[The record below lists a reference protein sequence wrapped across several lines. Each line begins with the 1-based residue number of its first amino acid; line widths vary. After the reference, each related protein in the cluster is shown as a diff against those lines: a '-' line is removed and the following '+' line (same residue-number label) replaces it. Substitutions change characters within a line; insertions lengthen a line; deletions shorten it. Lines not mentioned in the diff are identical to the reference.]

1 MLESFKFFSGT
12 FFIALVFM
20 SSAFAQSVDNKFFS
34 EGESTKSL
42 EKGKVLE
49 AVESQNLFAESPRFF
64 AEFKREIKSSRQKT
78 DEDGSET
85 DNWQLRRGE
94 KEIGVELGF
103 SPLQP
108 TFLSG
113 RKEYDSS
120 GRKFGML
127 SLRWGRNIGTAKGVS
142 FEYRIEIIPVALAFK
157 NEVKNSAF
165 ADSQT
170 TPNISP
176 TIRRTTY
183 GFGFMPAGFRFFF
196 LPKKRLKPFV
206 SADAGF
212 MFFKKPVPIPEST
225 SYDFIGSF
233 GGGVQYQIKRDKA
246 ISVGYRYFHISNMN
260 IGEINPGYNANI
272 FYIGYSFFYK

>member
-1 MLESFKFFSGT
+1 MLENLKSFCGT
-12 FFIALVFM
+12 FLIALLFICP
-20 SSAFAQSVDNKFFS
+20 AFAQNVNNKFFA
-34 EGESTKSL
+34 ENEPTKRF
-42 EKGKVLE
+42 EKQKVFKT
-49 AVESQNLFAESPRFF
+49 VESENSFAKNPRFF
-64 AEFKREIKSSRQKT
+64 AEINREVNSVQPKA
-78 DEDGSET
+78 DEDNPEPN
-85 DNWQLRRGE
+85 NWQLRRGE

-113 RKEYDSS
+113 KKEYDST

-127 SLRWGRNIGTAKGVS
+127 SLHWGRNIGTTKGVS
-142 FEYRIEIIPVALAFK
+142 FEYRIEIIPVALGFK
-157 NEVKNSAF
+157 NEVKNPAF
-165 ADSQT
+165 KDAQT

-176 TIRRTTY
+176 TVRETTY
-183 GFGFMPAGFRFFF
+183 GFGFTPVGFRFFF
-196 LPKKRLKPFV
+196 LPEKRLKPFL

-212 MFFKKPVPIPEST
+212 IFFKKPVPIPEST

-233 GGGVQYQIKRDKA
+233 GGGVQYQIKRNKA

-260 IGEINPGYNANI
+260 IGEVNPGYNANV